1 MRDIKFRAWAFDDE
15 FMIDEEYNDN
25 DFVFTM
31 EEGKPKLLEAK
42 FDQINQVVSH
52 YGECNHEIMQYT
64 GLKDKNGV
72 EIYEGDIL
80 NFDWR
85 LQATNDLY
93 ADDCENIKGLVLFE
107 SAKFIV
113 RYFNKSMSFDLSD
126 VNQNT
131 FERFW
136 RETYVSAKDD
146 YFKMTD
152 FEVVGNIYQNP
163 ELIK

>member
-15 FMIDEEYNDN
+15 FMIDEGYSDG

-64 GLKDKNGV
+64 ESKDKNGV
-72 EIYEGDIL
+72 EIYEGDIVI
-80 NFDWR
+80 D
-85 LQATNDLY
+85 DLRT
-93 ADDCENIKGLVLFE
+93 DDAQEGKGGLPWV
-107 SAKFIV
+107 V
-113 RYFNKSMSFDLSD
+113 SFD
-126 VNQNT
+126 
-131 FERFW
+131 ERGCFVATDPVDKN
-136 RETYVSAKDD
+136 EFVFLDD
-146 YFKMTD
+146 YN
-152 FEVVGNIYQNP
+152 FEIIGNIHQNP

>member
-1 MRDIKFRAWAFDDE
+1 MRDIKFRAWNKDYKLMDDCFFIQSNGVIYE
-15 FMIDEEYNDN
+15 PANKTYDTPNTEIEEK
-25 DFVFTM
+25 TQ
-31 EEGKPKLLEAK
+31 L
-42 FDQINQVVSH
+42 I
-52 YGECNHEIMQYT
+52 IMQYT

-85 LQATNDLY
+85 LQATNELY
-93 ADDCENIKGLVLFE
+93 ADDCKNIKGLVLFE
-107 SAKFIV
+107 NAKFIV

-152 FEVVGNIYQNP
+152 FEVIGNIHQNP

>member
-1 MRDIKFRAWAFDDE
+1 MRDIKFRAYDKIKNKMFTKVTVGNTCNSNHDDYTAHAYYDDDWLHFDELSDVE
-15 FMIDEEYNDN
+15 
-25 DFVFTM
+25 
-31 EEGKPKLLEAK
+31 L
-42 FDQINQVVSH
+42 
-52 YGECNHEIMQYT
+52 MQYT
-64 GLKDKNGV
+64 ESKDKNGV

-85 LQATNDLY
+85 LQATNELY

-146 YFKMTD
+146 YFKMTG

>member
-1 MRDIKFRAWAFDDE
+1 MRDIKFRAWRSQVKRFRFFDISTGFNVENAD
-15 FMIDEEYNDN
+15 
-25 DFVFTM
+25 VFKTV
-31 EEGKPKLLEAK
+31 E
-42 FDQINQVVSH
+42 
-52 YGECNHEIMQYT
+52 QYT

-72 EIYEGDIL
+72 EIYEGDVL

-85 LQATNDLY
+85 LQKTNELY
-93 ADDCENIKGLVLFE
+93 ASDCENIKGLVLFE
-107 SAKFIV
+107 NSKFIV
-113 RYFNKSMSFDLSD
+113 RYFNKSMSFDLSGI
-126 VNQNT
+126 NQVT

-146 YFKMTD
+146 YFKMSG

>member
-1 MRDIKFRAWAFDDE
+1 MRDIKFRAWNE
-15 FMIDEEYNDN
+15 KTNTMITPYFYINEEN
-25 DFVFTM
+25 FITQ
-31 EEGKPKLLEAK
+31 ECISKPSA
-42 FDQINQVVSH
+42 V
-52 YGECNHEIMQYT
+52 MQYT

-85 LQATNDLY
+85 LQATNELY

-107 SAKFIV
+107 SAKLIV

-136 RETYVSAKDD
+136 CETYVSAKDD
-146 YFKMTD
+146 YFKMTG
-152 FEVVGNIYQNP
+152 FEVVGNIHQNP